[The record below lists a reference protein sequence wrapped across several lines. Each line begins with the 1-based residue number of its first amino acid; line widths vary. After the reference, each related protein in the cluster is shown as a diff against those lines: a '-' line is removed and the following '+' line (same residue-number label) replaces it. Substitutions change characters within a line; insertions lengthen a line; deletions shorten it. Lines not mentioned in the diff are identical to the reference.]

1 MMVHAEA
8 AVTCYHLLVQAIAN
22 YTQGR
27 LHQERQERGEGVCVG
42 LRCSLAKQNGL
53 SSVAPQQALGLA
65 AAACLLVLA
74 RPIKSS
80 SLGVQHDLEYPFNQE
95 QQEPTAT

>member
-1 MMVHAEA
+1 MMVNVEA
-8 AVTCYHLLVQAIAN
+8 AVTCYHLLIQAIAN

-53 SSVAPQQALGLA
+53 SSLAPQQALGLA
-65 AAACLLVLA
+65 AAAGLSVA
-74 RPIKSS
+74 RPINSS
-80 SLGVQHDLEYPFNQE
+80 RSHSNMTNSGRNYLCIS
-95 QQEPTAT
+95 